1 MKNFDII
8 TDDRK
13 NHSDLVLKGL
23 LVGILTSFVVVLYR
37 FALSYAEELSFFIY
51 SFIKARKYLIL
62 VWFIILI
69 ILAFLIGKLIDKEP
83 YISGSGIPQV
93 KGIMGGYIKNR
104 PFSII
109 LNKFIGGTLCII
121 SGLSLGREGPSIQ
134 LGTCVGDIISKKFKS
149 TRLERRLLL
158 SSGAT
163 AGLAAAFNAPLS
175 GVLFSLE
182 EIYKYFSPLVLIS
195 TITSA
200 VAADFISKQ
209 FFGLKPIF
217 NFTTSSV
224 MPLSNYWLLIILGIL
239 LGVFGSYYNYLTLK
253 TQDLYSKLKC
263 STSIK
268 LMIPFLLAGILG
280 LLFPVVLC
288 GGHAIVEE
296 LTLTSALSLILLML
310 VAKFLFSIISFI
322 TSFNGKEVSLL
333 IFEISFGSGA
343 PGGIFFPLLIIGGTF
358 GAVFGYI
365 SINYLGISS
374 ELFNN
379 FIIISMAGYFT
390 AIVRAPITG
399 IILIT
404 EMTGSFSNLLSLSI
418 VSIISYI
425 IADAL
430 KSEPIYDSLLK
441 NLLTKNNINEY
452 HNTSNKKIIITNVV
466 HFGSKIEKVTL
477 NSLKLPENML
487 IVSIKRDERSIVPKG
502 NTIIK
507 AGDTILTMTDLK
519 DEWKVRELMESLTT
533 KE

>member
-1 MKNFDII
+1 MKNNLDII
-8 TDDRK
+8 TDSGHEK
-13 NHSDLVLKGL
+13 ISLVLKSL
-23 LVGILTSFVVVLYR
+23 IVGIITSLVVILYR
-37 FALSYAEELSFFIY
+37 FSLSYAEKIAFNIY
-51 SFIKARKYLIL
+51 EYISENKWAIPLWFL
-62 VWFIILI
+62 VLFIIAYI
-69 ILAFLIGKLIDKEP
+69 VGKLIDKEP
-83 YISGSGIPQV
+83 YISGSGIPQI
-93 KGIMGGYIKNR
+93 KAIIGGYIKNR
-104 PFSII
+104 PLSTII
-109 LNKFIGGTLCII
+109 NKFIGGTLSIL
-121 SGLSLGREGPSIQ
+121 SGLSLGREGPSVQ
-134 LGTCVGDIISKKFKS
+134 LGACTGDLISKFFNS
-149 TRLERRLLL
+149 SRLQRRLLI
-158 SSGAT
+158 SSGAS
-163 AGLAAAFNAPLS
+163 AGLSAAFNAPLS

-310 VAKFLFSIISFI
+310 VAKFLFSI
-322 TSFNGKEVSLL
+322 
-333 IFEISFGSGA
+333 ISFGSGA